1 MKKRARW
8 AVSLGLL
15 CILLPALLAQSP
27 SFAQTAAISDAT
39 MLAVPDDLQR
49 DGAQAQAVGEPL
61 VLMFSLPDCPYC
73 KVVRNNYLL
82 PMLREADPGHQPV
95 IRELQITSGKTL
107 TGFDGAR
114 TTQAAVAK
122 QYGVRMA
129 PTLVF
134 VDAAGQPLTD
144 PIVGGDGHGFYA
156 AYLDRAFAEA
166 RKSLKAAR

>member
-1 MKKRARW
+1 MKKRVQCAL
-8 AVSLGLL
+8 SLSLA
-15 CILLPALLAQSP
+15 CILLPALLIQTP
-27 SFAQTAAISDAT
+27 SFAQTAAASHGT

-49 DGAQAQAVGEPL
+49 EGAKAQAAGEPL

-82 PMLREADPGHQPV
+82 PMLREAHAAHQPV

-107 TGFDGAR
+107 MGFDGVR

-122 QYGVRMA
+122 HYGVRMA

-144 PIVGGDGHGFYA
+144 PIVGGDGHGFYS

-166 RKSLKAAR
+166 RKTLKAPR

>member
-1 MKKRARW
+1 MKKCAHC
-8 AVSLGLL
+8 AVSLSLA
-15 CILLPALLAQSP
+15 CILLSALFTHSP
-27 SFAQTAAISDAT
+27 SIAQTAAISDG
-39 MLAVPDDLQR
+39 MRLAVPDDLQQE
-49 DGAQAQAVGEPL
+49 GAKAQALGEPL

-82 PMLREADPGHQPV
+82 PMLREADPAHQPV

-114 TTQAAVAK
+114 TTQAAMAK
-122 QYGVRMA
+122 HFGVRMA

-134 VDAAGQPLTD
+134 VDAAGRPLTD
-144 PIVGGDGHGFYA
+144 PIIGGDGHGFYS

-166 RKSLKAAR
+166 RKSLKAPR